1 MFEVLKIFKIG
12 NIGKWGKERMTE
24 GLGKIIKSVNQ
35 PPFDIKFYI

>member
-24 GLGKIIKSVNQ
+24 GLGFRV
-35 PPFDIKFYI
+35 